1 MTIQEILALIG
12 IKIPDNNVKKI
23 TAKDVRDSFALL
35 GEEVDDKIDK
45 DAGNLTEPQVQH
57 LKEVLGIGDA
67 GIQDIT
73 AGDNIT
79 IDKSDPKNPKIS
91 ASATQMVFATQS
103 EMENQTPPDSENS
116 KAVSLF
122 GLWKWWAKRKLE
134 VLLKNFTE
142 ATTIATNGQLFS
154 ITGLSDK
161 SADSTYYK
169 ILAQDSSGK
178 VATIDNVSRRYDGTF
193 NPPTQAQLVSLG
205 LRRGDWYQCTT
216 TMQRAVYNGQQLIE
230 WTLTIAEYNALS
242 TDQKN
247 AVKNINITVD

>member
-91 ASATQMVFATQS
+91 ASATQMVFATQL

-122 GLWKWWAKRKLE
+122 GLWKWLHKAVKYIYL
-134 VLLKNFTE
+134 
-142 ATTIATNGQLFS
+142 QP
-154 ITGLSDK
+154 
-161 SADSTYYK
+161 STANTVPNK
-169 ILAQDSSGK
+169 DWTDGA
-178 VATIDNVSRRYDGTF
+178 RRYFTDKNGVNQQYLFDGDLVRRIDGTF
-193 NPPTQAQLVSLG
+193 NPPTQAQLTSLG
-205 LRRGDWYQCTT
+205 LKRGDYYQCTT
-216 TMQRAVYNGQQLIE
+216 TMQRAIYNGSQLIE
-230 WTLTIAEYNALS
+230 WTVTTAEYNDLS

-247 AVKNINITVD
+247 AVKNLSIVI